1 MTSTTFFNNKFNQE
15 EQENFGW
22 LVSQMLMIDLN
33 ILKEEHRLLII
44 QQVEQIQDAQS
55 LEDFAKLYYL
65 IKQEFQETR
74 KLPTFVKPHFKDYLK
89 LINN

>member
-15 EQENFGW
+15 EQEHFGW

-44 QQVEQIQDAQS
+44 QQVEQIQDAES

-65 IKQEFQETR
+65 IKEEFQETR

-89 LINN
+89 LINL